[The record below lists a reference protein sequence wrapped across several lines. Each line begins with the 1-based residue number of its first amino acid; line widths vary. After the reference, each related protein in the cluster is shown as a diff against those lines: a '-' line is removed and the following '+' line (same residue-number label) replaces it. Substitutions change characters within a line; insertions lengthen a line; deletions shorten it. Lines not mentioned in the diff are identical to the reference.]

1 MIKNTKTLMV
11 ALSASFLLFACGGEN
26 NNETE
31 ANEPAFS
38 IDGNIAGLTYKKAYL
53 SEYKEGEMIKLDS
66 CDIMEGK
73 FSFMGK
79 MDMPEVRYIG
89 FNEGKEVFSV
99 FVENS
104 EISVQGAA
112 MHPDSIKITGSSI
125 QAQIEEFKKGV
136 KGYDEKLRAI
146 VDRYYEIEETGTEEE
161 LASIEAEYDKEDSL
175 KFAFIEDYIAKN
187 SNSVA
192 APYLAVRYL
201 ASQYTLEELEAV
213 NSKFSEDIQASVYIK
228 TINDRIEILKN
239 SQVGGP
245 APVFSMNDV
254 DGNPISLESFKGKY
268 VLIDFWASWCGPC
281 RAENPNV
288 VAAYKKFHDKGF
300 EIFGV
305 SLDDNKEKWME
316 AIDKDGLTWSHV
328 SDLQGWGNAAAKMY
342 GVQGIPHSVL
352 VDKEGN
358 IVAKNLRGEAL
369 HTKLAEVLA
378 AES

>member
-1 MIKNTKTLMV
+1 MIKNMKTIAML
-11 ALSASFLLFACGGEN
+11 LSASLLFACGGETSQEVEN
-26 NNETE
+26 K
-31 ANEPAFS
+31 EPSFS
-38 IDGNIAGLTYKKAYL
+38 ISANIGGLSYKKAYL
-53 SEYKEGEMIKLDS
+53 SEFKDGEMMKLDS
-66 CDIMEGK
+66 ADIIDGK
-73 FSFMGK
+73 FSFTGK
-79 MDMPEVRYIG
+79 VDMPEVRYIG
-89 FNEGKEVFSV
+89 FNEGKEVVSV

-104 EISVQGAA
+104 EISLNAA
-112 MHPDSIKITGSSI
+112 TLNPDSIKITGSTI
-125 QAQIEEFKKGV
+125 QTQVEAFKKST
-136 KGYDEKLRAI
+136 KEYDQKLRAI
-146 VDRYYEIEETGTEEE
+146 VDRYYEVEETGTEEE

-192 APYLAVRYL
+192 APYLALRYL

-213 NSKFSEDIQASVYIK
+213 KNKFSKDIEASVYVK
-228 TINDRIEILKN
+228 NINDRIEILQN
-239 SQVGGP
+239 SKVGGP
-245 APVFSMNDV
+245 APIFSMNDV
-254 DGNPISLESFKGKY
+254 NGNAISLESFKGNY

-305 SLDDNKEKWME
+305 SLDESKEKWVE
-316 AIDKDGLTWSHV
+316 AIEKDGLTWAHV
-328 SDLQGWGNAAAKMY
+328 SDLQGWGNAAAKLY

-358 IVAKNLRGEAL
+358 IVAKNLRGEEL
-369 HTKLAEVLA
+369 HKKLEEVLN